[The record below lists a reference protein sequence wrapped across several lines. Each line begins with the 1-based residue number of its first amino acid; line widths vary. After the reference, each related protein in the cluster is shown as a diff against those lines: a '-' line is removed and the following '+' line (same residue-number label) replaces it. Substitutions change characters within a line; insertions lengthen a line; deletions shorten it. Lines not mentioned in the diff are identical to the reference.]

1 MMSINKIKLH
11 TLFRFK
17 MKKILIIFIT
27 GILFSQSHPYI
38 DNFVS
43 NHLLLTKSKMESSPT
58 LWQDFREGYYRA
70 RTIRYSENLLDS
82 IKSGTSSYQIAIKEL
97 PEVEVLMIEA
107 LSGKEFNYKVKRK
120 KPASFNINYFS
131 SSIE

>member
-1 MMSINKIKLH
+1 MKEI
-11 TLFRFK
+11 LF
-17 MKKILIIFIT
+17 ILIS
-27 GILFSQSHPYI
+27 GVLFSQSHPYI

-82 IKSGTSSYQIAIKEL
+82 LKSGTSSYQIAIKEL
-97 PEVEVLMIEA
+97 PEVEVLIIEA
-107 LSGKEFNYKVKRK
+107 LSGKEFNYKMKIK
-120 KPASFNINYFS
+120 KPTSFHINYFS

>member
-1 MMSINKIKLH
+1 
-11 TLFRFK
+11 
-17 MKKILIIFIT
+17 
-27 GILFSQSHPYI
+27 
-38 DNFVS
+38 
-43 NHLLLTKSKMESSPT
+43 MESSPT

-82 IKSGTSSYQIAIKEL
+82 MELGTSSYQIAIKEL

-107 LSGKEFNYKVKRK
+107 LSGKEFTYEVKRK
-120 KPASFNINYFS
+120 KPATFNINYFS

>member
-1 MMSINKIKLH
+1 
-11 TLFRFK
+11 
-17 MKKILIIFIT
+17 MKKILIIFI
-27 GILFSQSHPYI
+27 GSILFSQSHPYI

-82 IKSGTSSYQIAIKEL
+82 IKSGTSSYQIAVEKL

-120 KPASFNINYFS
+120 KPATFNINYFS